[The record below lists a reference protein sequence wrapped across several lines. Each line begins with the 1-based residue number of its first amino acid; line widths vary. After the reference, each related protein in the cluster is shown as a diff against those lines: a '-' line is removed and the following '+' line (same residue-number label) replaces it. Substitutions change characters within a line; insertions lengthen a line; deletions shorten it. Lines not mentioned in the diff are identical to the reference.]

1 MAAAVTTARMMIK
14 LAHDFRDETLRVP
27 KERED
32 EFLKSL
38 SRQQL
43 LNEHTWMLIRFLPV
57 SRQPLMLEHI
67 NAKLCRKLRIGD
79 ELA

>member
-1 MAAAVTTARMMIK
+1 MARMMIK
-14 LAHDFRDETLRVP
+14 LAHDLRDEALRVS

-43 LNEHTWMLIRFLPV
+43 LNELSWIWYMISSCEQTAVDARAHRREAPQKT
-57 SRQPLMLEHI
+57 E
-67 NAKLCRKLRIGD
+67 KG
-79 ELA
+79 

>member
-14 LAHDFRDETLRVP
+14 LAQDFRDETLRVP

-43 LNEHTWMLIRFLPV
+43 LKEHTWMLI
-57 SRQPLMLEHI
+57 
-67 NAKLCRKLRIGD
+67 
-79 ELA
+79 